1 MKESKTLAEIT
12 FVKKGVTGGTEQRQ
26 KSSLTRSQRRTLTFY
41 AFITP
46 WLLGFIFLG
55 LFPLIVGFLTSLT
68 NYDGLN
74 LATVKFIG
82 LDNYTRAF
90 EDPDVGFSLVRTL
103 LWGLLNLPCW
113 LVISFT
119 LAMILNQEVKGRGFF
134 RVIFYLPS
142 IIPLVAAINAWRI
155 ILEKNYGMLNYLIS
169 FWRPNTAIGWMSD
182 YALPGMTLI
191 AVWGGLGGGMIIF
204 LAGLQNIPDELV
216 EAAKIDGANGIQVF
230 RHITLPLMTPVIFF
244 QLVLGLIGAFQQLNL
259 PLILSTVGLSTGVPP
274 RPIYLY
280 MIHTYRQIFTHGRYG
295 YGTALLW
302 MLFVGTIALT
312 AIVFWSQ
319 KFWVYSS
326 EATTEGGRS

>member
-1 MKESKTLAEIT
+1 MAEIT
-12 FVKKGVTGGTEQRQ
+12 FVKKGVTGGTEHRQ
-26 KSSLTRSQRRTLTFY
+26 KRSLTRSQRRTLTFY

-182 YALPGMTLI
+182 FALPGMTLI
-191 AVWGGLGGGMIIF
+191 AVWGGLGVGMIIF

-319 KFWVYSS
+319 KFWVYS

>member
-1 MKESKTLAEIT
+1 MAEIT